1 MNVLDLLDD
10 IKKIDIEGVYESVI
24 ALPKQCLHAWNEV
37 ENLSIIKKDYSQI
50 ENIVFTGMGGSG
62 LTARVIETAFSD
74 KLKLPFVRVN
84 DYNLPNFVNS
94 KSLVL
99 CSSYSGST
107 EEVLENVRQAVQ
119 KKAKWLAIGTGG
131 PLIEEAKKH
140 NVPYYQIEPKFNP
153 CNQPRMAIGYS
164 IVGQLTLATKL
175 GIIDI
180 SKEEISNA
188 IEIMNSII
196 SKNAQKIGFQKNPAK
211 IIANKLK
218 GKIIVLISAHHL
230 SGATHVFNNQINE
243 NSKTFSSDF
252 VIPELNHH
260 LMEGLK
266 NPKNN
271 KDNLFVIFI
280 NSKMYPERIQKRFEI
295 TKDVVNKNNIPFEE
309 INLTSQGRLNQV
321 FELIQFGAFVNFY
334 LSILYEQ
341 NPAPIVW
348 VDYFKNELSKI

>member
-1 MNVLDLLDD
+1 MNILDSLDD
-10 IKKIDIEGVYESVI
+10 IEKIDTESVYKSVI

-37 ENLSIIKKDYSQI
+37 ENLSVIKKDYSQI
-50 ENIVFTGMGGSG
+50 ENIVFCGMGGSG
-62 LTARVIETAFSD
+62 LAARVIETAFSD
-74 KLKLPFVRVN
+74 KLKLPFVRIN
-84 DYNLPNFVNS
+84 NYNLPNFVNS

-107 EEVLENVRQAVQ
+107 EEILENVRQAVQ
-119 KKAKWLAIGTGG
+119 RKAKWLAISTGG
-131 PLIEEAKKH
+131 SLIKEAKKH

-164 IVGQLTLATKL
+164 IVGQLALAAKL
-175 GIIDI
+175 GIIDV
-180 SKEEISNA
+180 SKENITKA
-188 IEIMNSII
+188 IKIMNSII
-196 SKNAQKIGFQKNPAK
+196 LKNAQKITSEKNPAK

-218 GKIIVLISAHHL
+218 GKIIVLISAGHL
-230 SGATHVFNNQINE
+230 VGATHVFNNQINE

-280 NSKMYPERIQKRFEI
+280 NSKIYPERIQKRFEI

-309 INLTSQGRLNQV
+309 INLTSGGELNQV

-334 LSILYEQ
+334 LSILYKQ
-341 NPAPIVW
+341 NPAPIIW

>member
-1 MNVLDLLDD
+1 MNILDSSEE
-10 IKKIDIEGVYESVI
+10 IKKIDIENVYDSVI
-24 ALPKQCLHAWNEV
+24 SLPKQCQHAWEDV
-37 ENLSIIKKDYSQI
+37 EKIKINKDDFSQI

-94 KSLVL
+94 KSFVL

-107 EEVLENVRQAVQ
+107 EETLENVKQVIER
-119 KKAKWLAIGTGG
+119 KAKWVAISTGG
-131 PLIEEAKKH
+131 PLIEEAKKY
-140 NVPYYQIEPKFNP
+140 NVPFYKIEPKFNP

-164 IVGQLTLATKL
+164 IVGQLALAAKL

-180 SKEEISNA
+180 LKEN
-188 IEIMNSII
+188 IEKAMNVMNEII
-196 SKNAQKIGFQKNPAK
+196 SKNTQDIESTNNAAK
-211 IIANKLK
+211 ILANKLK
-218 GKIIVLISAHHL
+218 DKIVILISAGHL
-230 SGATHVFNNQINE
+230 VGATHVFNNQINE

-266 NPKNN
+266 NPESN
-271 KDNLFVIFI
+271 KENLFIIFI
-280 NSKMYPERIQKRFEI
+280 NSKMYPERVKKRFEV
-295 TKDVVNKNNIPFEE
+295 TKDVVNKNNIQFEE
-309 INLTSQGRLNQV
+309 INLDSEEKLSQV

-334 LSILYEQ
+334 LSMLYKQ
-341 NPAPIVW
+341 NPAPIAW
-348 VDYFKNELSKI
+348 VDYFKEELSKI

>member
-1 MNVLDLLDD
+1 MNILDSSEE
-10 IKKIDIEGVYESVI
+10 IKKIDVENVYGSVI
-24 ALPKQCLHAWNEV
+24 SLPSQCQHAWEDV
-37 ENLSIIKKDYSQI
+37 EKIEINKDDFSQI

-94 KSLVL
+94 KSFVL

-107 EEVLENVRQAVQ
+107 EETLENVKQVIE
-119 KKAKWLAIGTGG
+119 KKAKWVAISTGG
-131 PLIEEAKKH
+131 PLIEEAKKY
-140 NVPYYQIEPKFNP
+140 NVPFYKIEPKYNP

-164 IVGQLTLATKL
+164 IVGQLALAAKL

-180 SKEEISNA
+180 SKEN
-188 IEIMNSII
+188 IEKAMNIMNEII
-196 SKNAQKIGFQKNPAK
+196 SRNTQDIESTNNSAK
-211 IIANKLK
+211 ILANKLK
-218 GKIIVLISAHHL
+218 DKVVILISAGHL
-230 SGATHVFNNQINE
+230 VGATHVFNNQINE

-266 NPKNN
+266 NPESN
-271 KDNLFVIFI
+271 KENLFIIFV
-280 NSKMYPERIQKRFEI
+280 NSKIYPERVQKRFEV
-295 TKDVVNKNNIPFEE
+295 TKDVVNKNNIQFEE
-309 INLTSQGRLNQV
+309 INLDSEEKLSQV

-334 LSILYEQ
+334 LSMLYKQ
-341 NPAPIVW
+341 NPAPIAW
-348 VDYFKNELSKI
+348 VDYFKEELSKI

>member
-1 MNVLDLLDD
+1 MYILDCLDN
-10 IKKIDIEGVYESVI
+10 IEKIDTEGVYKSVI

-37 ENLSIIKKDYSQI
+37 ENLSIIKEDYSQI
-50 ENIVFTGMGGSG
+50 ENIVFCGMGGSG

-74 KLKLPFVRVN
+74 KLKLPFVRIN
-84 DYNLPNFVNS
+84 DYNIPNFVNS
-94 KSLVL
+94 RSLVL

-119 KKAKWLAIGTGG
+119 KKAKWLAISTDG
-131 PLIEEAKKH
+131 PLIKEAKKH

-164 IVGQLTLATKL
+164 IVGQLALATKL

-180 SKEEISNA
+180 SKENITNA
-188 IEIMNSII
+188 ISIMNNII
-196 SKNAQKIGFQKNPAK
+196 LKNAQKIDSEKNPAK

-218 GKIIVLISAHHL
+218 EKNIVLISARHL
-230 SGATHVFNNQINE
+230 VGAAHVFNNQINE

-271 KDNLFVIFI
+271 KNNLFVIFV
-280 NSKMYPERIQKRFEI
+280 NSKIYPERIQRRFEI
-295 TKDVVNKNNIPFEE
+295 TKDVVKKNNIPFEE
-309 INLTSQGRLNQV
+309 INVTSEGKLNQV